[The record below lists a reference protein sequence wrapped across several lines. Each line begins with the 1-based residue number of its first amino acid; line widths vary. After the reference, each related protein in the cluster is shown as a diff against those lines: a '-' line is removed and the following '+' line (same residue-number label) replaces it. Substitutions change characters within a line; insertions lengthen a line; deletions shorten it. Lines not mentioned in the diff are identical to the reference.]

1 MTTPETRQKL
11 KNLLVQ
17 QESYRQFPYI
27 DNTGHLTI
35 GIGRNL
41 SDRGISSNE
50 ALALLDDDIFYFS
63 SKLSSLFSFFDSLD
77 DNRQIVLVDMCFN
90 LGFNGLLNFRDM
102 LDAIERGDFERASQE
117 ILDSKAANQARDR
130 YDQLAYIMRTG
141 EL

>member
-1 MTTPETRQKL
+1 MTPESRHKL

-17 QESYRQFPYI
+17 HEAYRQFPYT
-27 DNTGHLTI
+27 DTTGHLTI
-35 GIGRNL
+35 GIGRNI
-41 SDRGISSNE
+41 SDRGISTSE
-50 ALALLDDDIFYFS
+50 ALSLLEDDIQYFFA
-63 SKLSSLFSFFDSLD
+63 KLSHYIPLFIKLD

-102 LDAIERGDFERASQE
+102 LDAIERGDFERAAQE

-130 YDQLAYIMRTG
+130 YEQLAYIMRTG